1 MRKKIK
7 MASVITT
14 PAIFFLLNMKNISNI
29 RSLVFAYKRL
39 KT

>member
-1 MRKKIK
+1 MRKKNQNGECYHD
-7 MASVITT
+7 TRH
-14 PAIFFLLNMKNISNI
+14 FLLNMKNISNI

>member
-7 MASVITT
+7 MASGHHDTRH
-14 PAIFFLLNMKNISNI
+14 FLLNMKNISNI

>member
-14 PAIFFLLNMKNISNI
+14 PAIFFVNIKNISNI